1 MSQPTVS
8 VIVPVYKAE
17 RFLAR
22 CIDSILSQGIELELL
37 LVDDG
42 SPDRSGA
49 ICDEYAKNDA
59 RVKVIHQ
66 KNAGA
71 SAARNAGLEQAT
83 GDWIMFCDADDE
95 LLPNSLAQMLQ
106 EGSDADLILG
116 GMETYKF
123 TPRRNLLQIQR
134 AIQRECFT
142 LEKAAFPTDFYKFY
156 ETDNLLSSCAK
167 LFRRALLSGQPIRFN
182 ISFVSLEDYDFV
194 LSCLP
199 HCKSVCSSSAIV
211 YRWYQGESDG
221 PYYARRSRLDY
232 ADDVIAVYEKHKATL
247 DALQLTNGKSSWVVW
262 KDLYGNFGNALS
274 ALWAIPTETAKEK
287 LQKLKRI
294 KAVLKTPAYR
304 SYLAFSRGEHTKKE
318 YRYMKHPT
326 LLSLFLLRRERARL
340 GK

>member
-1 MSQPTVS
+1 MNKKVS

-17 RFLAR
+17 NFLAR
-22 CIDSILSQGIELELL
+22 CVDSILAQGIELELL

-42 SPDRSGA
+42 SPDRSGE
-49 ICDEYAKNDA
+49 ICDEYAAKDD
-59 RVKVIHQ
+59 RIKVIHQ

-83 GDWIMFCDADDE
+83 GDWIFFCDADDE
-95 LLPNSLAQMLQ
+95 LLQNSLAQMLQ

-116 GMETYKF
+116 GVETYKF
-123 TPRRNLLQIQR
+123 TPRRNLLQTQR

-156 ETDNLLSSCAK
+156 EANNLLSSCAK
-167 LFRRALLSGQPIRFN
+167 LFRRNMLVEHGVKFIPSL
-182 ISFVSLEDYDFV
+182 VVLEDYDFV

-199 HCKSVCSSSAIV
+199 HSKSICSSSAIV
-211 YRWYQGESDG
+211 YRWYVEGGVS
-221 PYYARRSRLDY
+221 YATRRSRLDY
-232 ADDVIAVYEKHKATL
+232 ADDVIAVFEKHKATL
-247 DALQLTNGKSSWVVW
+247 DALQLTNKRNSWAVW

-274 ALWAIPTETAKEK
+274 ALWAIPTETTKEK
-287 LQKLKRI
+287 LQKLNRI
-294 KAVLKTPAYR
+294 KVVLKTPAYR
-304 SYLAFSRGEHTKKE
+304 SYLKFSRREYTKKE

-326 LLSLFLLRRERARL
+326 LLSLFLLRREREKL